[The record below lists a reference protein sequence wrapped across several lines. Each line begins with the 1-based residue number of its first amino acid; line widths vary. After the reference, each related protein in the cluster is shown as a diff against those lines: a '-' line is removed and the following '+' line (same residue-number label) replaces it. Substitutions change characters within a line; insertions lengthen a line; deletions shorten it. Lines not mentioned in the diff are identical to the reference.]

1 MRGKNTLF
9 SAAVILLVLGS
20 PVFAYREVIDLGTLG
35 GYQCSSA
42 QSINDSGQIVGY
54 ACNKDVYGS
63 VTNQRACLFDASGGG
78 ANTNLGTLGGF
89 QSCAY
94 SINNNGKIVGQAA
107 DSSDPTPMSS
117 PYACL
122 FDSTGSGNNKN
133 LGTLSAFSSAGIAY
147 CINNNGYIVGQ
158 ASKSVVSGGVIMTHS
173 TACVFDQTTPWSNH
187 DLGSLGASPSL
198 AYSINNSQQ
207 IVGYSQSVSGGRS
220 VGYRACLFDPHSGG
234 ANVDLGT
241 LGGRESI
248 AYSINDS
255 GLIVGSADYN
265 FSYPRDHACIFDSS
279 GSGNNTDLGTLGG
292 LLSDALFANN
302 ENQIVGY
309 ASDSSGQ
316 RKACLF
322 DSTGNGNNINLNTLI
337 DPSSGWILESANC
350 INNNGWIVG
359 YGTYNGIDQAFL
371 LTPEP
376 TTLLLLGLGGL
387 ILRKRKSY

>member
-1 MRGKNTLF
+1 MIGKNTLF
-9 SAAVILLVLGS
+9 SAAVILLILGS
-20 PVFAYREVIDLGTLG
+20 PVFAYQQIIDLGTLG
-35 GYQCSSA
+35 GQKSCAY
-42 QSINDSGQIVGY
+42 SINDNGQIVGW
-54 ACNKDVYGS
+54 AGQNPNASGDQK
-63 VTNQRACLFDASGGG
+63 ACLFDATGGG
-78 ANTNLGTLGGF
+78 ANTYLGTLGGF

-94 SINNNGKIVGQAA
+94 SINNNGQIVGQAA

-158 ASKSVVSGGVIMTHS
+158 ASKSVVSGGVILSSLHG
-173 TACVFDQTTPWSNH
+173 CIFDQISNPFSVNW
-187 DLGSLGASPSL
+187 DLGSLGAYPSL

-207 IVGYSQSVSGGRS
+207 IVGYSLSVSGGRT
-220 VGYRACLFDPHSGG
+220 VGNRACLFGHPLGT
-234 ANVDLGT
+234 NNIDLGT

-265 FSYPRDHACIFDSS
+265 YSYPTDHACIFDPS
-279 GSGNNTDLGTLGG
+279 GGGDNIDLGTLGG
-292 LLSDALFANN
+292 AMSTALFANN

-309 ASDSSGQ
+309 ATDSSGQ
-316 RKACLF
+316 TKACLF
-322 DSTGNGNNINLNTLI
+322 DPTGQGKNTDLNTLI
-337 DPSSGWILESANC
+337 DQSSGWTLKYAYG
-350 INNNGWIVG
+350 INNSGWIVG
-359 YGTYNGIDQAFL
+359 SMINSGNETHAFL

-376 TTLLLLGLGGL
+376 TTLLLFGLGGL
-387 ILRKRKSY
+387 VLRKRKSY